1 MVFVCECCQYS
12 TPFKY
17 TLKQH
22 MSTKRHLLKMENALK
37 EKETNETNEKETDV
51 KVNDHEIQDLR
62 RKVQEQES
70 LIEVQQQMLDGQ
82 TNQLEQLLRKLEV
95 FSSMHT
101 GHTNTTS
108 TNVQNIHI
116 LLHPDMNLS
125 QLTKYEYQVILKKIQ
140 DRDYEKLTDG
150 MLNFWTVKIE
160 LNVKSEY

>member
-37 EKETNETNEKETDV
+37 EKEKDTETDTEV
-51 KVNDHEIQDLR
+51 KELKVNDKEIQDLR

-150 MLNFWTVKIE
+150 MLNF
-160 LNVKSEY
+160 

>member
-37 EKETNETNEKETDV
+37 NDLKNEKNEKV
-51 KVNDHEIQDLR
+51 KEDQEIQELK
-62 RKVQEQES
+62 RKVQEQET

-95 FSSMHT
+95 FSSTHA
-101 GHTNTTS
+101 GRTNTTS
-108 TNVQNIHI
+108 TNVQNIYI
-116 LLHPDMNLS
+116 LLHPEMNLS

-150 MLNFWTVKIE
+150 MLNF
-160 LNVKSEY
+160 

>member
-37 EKETNETNEKETDV
+37 NDQKNEKDELKEDQ
-51 KVNDHEIQDLR
+51 EIQELK
-62 RKVQEQES
+62 RKVQEQET

-95 FSSMHT
+95 FSSTHA

-108 TNVQNIHI
+108 TNVQNIYI
-116 LLHPDMNLS
+116 LLHPEMNLS

-150 MLNFWTVKIE
+150 MLNF
-160 LNVKSEY
+160 

>member
-37 EKETNETNEKETDV
+37 EREKETKETNEKEKNEKETDV
-51 KVNDHEIQDLR
+51 KELRVNDHEIQDLR

-150 MLNFWTVKIE
+150 MLNF
-160 LNVKSEY
+160 